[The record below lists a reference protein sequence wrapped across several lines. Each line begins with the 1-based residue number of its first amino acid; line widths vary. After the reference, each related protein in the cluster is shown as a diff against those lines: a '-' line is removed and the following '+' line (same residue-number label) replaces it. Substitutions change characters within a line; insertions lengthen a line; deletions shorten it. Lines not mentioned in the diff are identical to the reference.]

1 MKAIAKTRPAPGAE
15 LIETPIPRPGEGEL
29 LVKVA
34 ACGICGSDLH
44 IYEWELGAE
53 RAVASLPA
61 VLGHE
66 PAGEVVE
73 VGSRVSGFKVGD
85 HVALDPF
92 GQCGRCGPCTAG
104 RFNYCDAPT
113 RLSGAF
119 AEFCIAPVTNSWL
132 VPKSMDMESAAMLEP
147 FATGVHAVELS
158 GLHAGDSAVI
168 EGPGP
173 IGLSAALSA
182 RSLGVTSIVI
192 TGLKVD
198 AERLQLARRMGF
210 KTVCASDRDW
220 LEQVRALM
228 PAGGADVVFDASGA
242 LDSARH
248 IVRKGGSLV
257 ELGWPAR
264 DVAGTELR
272 SLFFHGVSIIP
283 SRVRTPETWRRA
295 IATVA
300 SGAVDLKP
308 MVTHRYDL
316 DHGLEAFELLKAR
329 QGLKALIIPQ
339 A

>member
-1 MKAIAKTRPAPGAE
+1 MTAWGELMKAIAKTRPASGAE
-15 LIETPIPRPGEGEL
+15 LIDTPIPRPGEGEL

-73 VGSRVSGFKVGD
+73 VGSRVGGFKVGD

-104 RFNYCDAPT
+104 RSNYCDAPT

-147 FATGVHAVELS
+147 VATGVHAVELS
-158 GLHAGDSAVI
+158 RLHAGDSAAI
-168 EGPGP
+168 EG
-173 IGLSAALSA
+173 
-182 RSLGVTSIVI
+182 LG
-192 TGLKVD
+192 
-198 AERLQLARRMGF
+198 
-210 KTVCASDRDW
+210 
-220 LEQVRALM
+220 QVRALM
-228 PAGGADVVFDASGA
+228 RAGGADVVFDASGA

-272 SLFFHGVSIIP
+272 SLFFHGGSIIP
-283 SRVRTPETWRRA
+283 SRGRPPETWRRA

>member
-1 MKAIAKTRPAPGAE
+1 MTAWGELMKAIAKTRPAPGAE
-15 LIETPIPRPGEGEL
+15 LIDTPIPRPGEGAL

-44 IYEWELGAE
+44 IYEWELGAD

-73 VGSRVSGFKVGD
+73 VGSRVGGFKVGD

-158 GLHAGDSAVI
+158 GLHAGDSAVV

-182 RSLGVTSIVI
+182 RALGVTSIVI

-228 PAGGADVVFDASGA
+228 PAGGADGGFYASGG
-242 LDSARH
+242 LGSARP
-248 IVRKGGSLV
+248 IVRKGGSPAQDGGRETSPAPSCARCFSTASV
-257 ELGWPAR
+257 SFRRACARQRPGGAQSRRWPA
-264 DVAGTELR
+264 AR
-272 SLFFHGVSIIP
+272 SIL
-283 SRVRTPETWRRA
+283 SRWSRIAMIWITAWRR
-295 IATVA
+295 
-300 SGAVDLKP
+300 SSC
-308 MVTHRYDL
+308 
-316 DHGLEAFELLKAR
+316 
-329 QGLKALIIPQ
+329 
-339 A
+339 

>member
-15 LIETPIPRPGEGEL
+15 LIDTPVPRPGEGEL

-73 VGSRVSGFKVGD
+73 VGARVSGFKVGD

-158 GLHAGDSAVI
+158 RLHAGDSAVV

-182 RSLGVTSIVI
+182 RALGVTSIVI

-198 AERLQLARRMGF
+198 AERLELARRMGF

-228 PAGGADVVFDASGA
+228 PPGGADVVFDASGRSTQRA
-242 LDSARH
+242 ISCARAARWSNSDGRRATSPAPNCARCFSTVSASSPRACA
-248 IVRKGGSLV
+248 RPRPGGAQLRR
-257 ELGWPAR
+257 WRAAR
-264 DVAGTELR
+264 
-272 SLFFHGVSIIP
+272 SILNRW
-283 SRVRTPETWRRA
+283 SRIAMIWITAWRR
-295 IATVA
+295 
-300 SGAVDLKP
+300 SSC
-308 MVTHRYDL
+308 
-316 DHGLEAFELLKAR
+316 
-329 QGLKALIIPQ
+329 
-339 A
+339 